1 MILRP
6 VDETG
11 DILPV
16 LSSADLL
23 RGAEAAALLAEN
35 RLNLYAGDWWEHPSA
50 GNEILELLRESR
62 LTEADGRTLSAYLV
76 SYLRETPGVR
86 EISDIAFRAE
96 GRRFFFSCTIET
108 DAGSA
113 GVSYEFQV

>member
-1 MILRP
+1 MIVRP
-6 VDETG
+6 TDSSG

-16 LSSADLL
+16 ISSADLL
-23 RGAEAAALLAEN
+23 RGVNAEAELTRD

-62 LTEADGRTLSAYLV
+62 LTEADSRTLSAYLV

-86 EISDIAFRAE
+86 EISGIAFRTE
-96 GRRFFFSCTIET
+96 DRRFFFSCTIET